1 MTLADALEKAV
12 KARRHLAKGV
22 DPIEARR
29 NIRAGVK
36 FGKFADDC
44 IKSRQSQWSNSKHA
58 AQWSM
63 TLGSA
68 HCTLIRKKS
77 IAAIRTEEVL
87 AVLEPVWQ
95 TVSETARRVRMRL
108 EKVLDAAKVRGL
120 RTGENPRAG
129 KANLITGYRSME
141 KAFTTIMISQT

>member
-29 NIRAGVK
+29 NIRASAKLAGVK

-129 KANLITGYRSME
+129 K
-141 KAFTTIMISQT
+141 QP